1 MTIAMPFIVG
11 AAFGFVIGLLAGIFG
26 GYVIFYTPSY
36 AARPPIPRRQ
46 KKHCT
51 NEGTIFSNR
60 KVYGGIH

>member
-11 AAFGFVIGLLAGIFG
+11 AAFGFVIGLLVGIFG
-26 GYVIFYTPSY
+26 AYVISTPSY

-46 KKHCT
+46 KKPRT

-60 KVYGGIH
+60 KVNGGIH